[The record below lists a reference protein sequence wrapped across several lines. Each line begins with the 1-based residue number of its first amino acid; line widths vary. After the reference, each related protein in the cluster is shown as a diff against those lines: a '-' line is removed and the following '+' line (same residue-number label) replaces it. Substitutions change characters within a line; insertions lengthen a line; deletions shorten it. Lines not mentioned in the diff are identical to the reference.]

1 MGGWTVK
8 APEQIVALQAKV
20 VDLLTVEL
28 GDSYDCTRVWS
39 AWGYGTMGEDDFEP
53 VLDRIDAIASD
64 IVRAI
69 LKEQDDAK

>member
-1 MGGWTVK
+1 MST
-8 APEQIVALQAKV
+8 PEQIAALQAKV

-39 AWGYGTMGEDDFEP
+39 AWDYGTMGEDDFEP

-69 LKEQDDAK
+69 LKEQDDG